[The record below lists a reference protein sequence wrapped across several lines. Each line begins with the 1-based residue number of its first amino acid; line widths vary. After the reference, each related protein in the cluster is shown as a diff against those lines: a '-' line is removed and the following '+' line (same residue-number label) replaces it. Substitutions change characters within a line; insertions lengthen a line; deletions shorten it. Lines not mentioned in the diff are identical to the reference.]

1 MAGVMSFWY
10 GFVRRLTLLSVVLAA
25 PVAAQDVELRS
36 LDGDVRL
43 EGTLTAFDGTYYQID
58 TIYGPLTVA
67 AEGVACAGPGCPDL
81 ISFTAEARIAG
92 EVNVTE
98 TLLPA
103 LLQGFAADRAMALR
117 GPEPR
122 NGAIAYEMTRQD
134 NSIAARFIV
143 MPGNSD
149 TGFLALLN
157 NEADMA
163 VTLRLPTRGE
173 QRADRASAP
182 DDPPLSRRVR
192 VIALDALV
200 PLVAPDNPIDAISL
214 DDLTAVFRGE
224 IDNWQDL
231 GGPDAPIARHMLRAD
246 NGMAQ
251 SFATLALGTSDGDL
265 TPMITYHASAATL
278 AAAVA
283 RDSFALGVSGR
294 SVASAVRILPLLGAC
309 GLIQAA
315 DVDAIKAEDY
325 PLTVPVHVYLAPRR
339 LPQLVQDLLDW
350 TETATA
356 EAIVAAS
363 GYVDQS
369 LTRTPLERQGMR
381 LANAIA
387 AAGDEVPL
395 AQLQSLVRRLR
406 GAERLSATMRFS
418 DGSSDLDALSRAA
431 VARLAA
437 AIESG
442 AFDGRRLIFVGF
454 SDSAGAAE
462 INLRVAQRRAEAVRD
477 AVQNAADAATPGRVT
492 FEIAA
497 FGEAM
502 PMACEETEQGRAVNR
517 RVEVW
522 LD

>member
-1 MAGVMSFWY
+1 MVSWS
-10 GFVRRLTLLSVVLAA
+10 GFARRLTLLSLLAILMAA
-25 PVAAQDVELRS
+25 PVAGQDVELRS

-92 EVNVTE
+92 ETSVTE

-103 LLQGFAADRAMALR
+103 LLQGFATDHAMVLR

-122 NGAIAYEMTRQD
+122 DGTIAYDLTRQD
-134 NSIAARFIV
+134 NSVAARFLV
-143 MPGNSD
+143 SSGNSD

-163 VTLRLPTRGE
+163 MTLRRPTQGE

-182 DDPPLSRRVR
+182 GDPPLTRRVR

-200 PLVAPDNPIDAISL
+200 PLVASGNPIDAISL
-214 DDLTAVFRGE
+214 DHLTAVFRGE

-231 GGPDAPIARHMLRAD
+231 GGPDALIARHMLRAD
-246 NGMAQ
+246 NGMTQ
-251 SFATLALGTSDGDL
+251 FFATLALGTSEGDL
-265 TPMITYHASAATL
+265 TPMITYHANTDAL

-294 SVASAVRILPLLGAC
+294 SREDAVRILPLLGDC
-309 GLIQAA
+309 GLTQAA

-325 PLTVPVHVYLAPRR
+325 PLTLPVHAYLAPRR
-339 LPQLVQDLLDW
+339 LPQLVQDFLDW
-350 TETATA
+350 TETAAA
-356 EAIVAAS
+356 EAIVAAT

-369 LTRTPLERQGMR
+369 LTRIPLDHQGVR

-387 AAGDEVPL
+387 AATDEVPL
-395 AQLQSLVRRLR
+395 AQLQQLVTRMR
-406 GAERLSATMRFS
+406 GTERLSATMRFS
-418 DGSSDLDALSRAA
+418 DGSSELDAQSRAA

-437 AIESG
+437 TIESG

-454 SDSAGAAE
+454 SDSAGAAA
-462 INLRVAQRRAEAVRD
+462 INLRVAERRAEAVRD
-477 AVQNAADAATPGRVT
+477 AVQAAADAATPGRVT
-492 FEIAA
+492 LDIAA

-502 PMACEETEQGRAVNR
+502 PMACEQTEQGRAVNR

>member
-1 MAGVMSFWY
+1 MSFWY

-182 DDPPLSRRVR
+182 DDPQLSRRVR

-251 SFATLALGTSDGDL
+251 SFATLALGTSEGDL

-339 LPQLVQDLLDW
+339 
-350 TETATA
+350 
-356 EAIVAAS
+356 
-363 GYVDQS
+363 
-369 LTRTPLERQGMR
+369 
-381 LANAIA
+381 
-387 AAGDEVPL
+387 
-395 AQLQSLVRRLR
+395 
-406 GAERLSATMRFS
+406 
-418 DGSSDLDALSRAA
+418 
-431 VARLAA
+431 
-437 AIESG
+437 
-442 AFDGRRLIFVGF
+442 
-454 SDSAGAAE
+454 
-462 INLRVAQRRAEAVRD
+462 
-477 AVQNAADAATPGRVT
+477 
-492 FEIAA
+492 
-497 FGEAM
+497 
-502 PMACEETEQGRAVNR
+502 
-517 RVEVW
+517 
-522 LD
+522 